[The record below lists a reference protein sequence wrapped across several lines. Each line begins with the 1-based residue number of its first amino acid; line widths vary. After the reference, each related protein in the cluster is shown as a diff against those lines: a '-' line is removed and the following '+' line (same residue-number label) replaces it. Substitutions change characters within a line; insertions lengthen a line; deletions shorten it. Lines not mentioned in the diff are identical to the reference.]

1 MFVKINWRYCMYIDV
16 NGIKINTVS
25 FGSGKDTFLGISGFV
40 ADWHVWM
47 YVYEIL
53 STKMRCVGYDH
64 RGSGESLAP
73 PETISKQSHVNDL
86 FSIMDKLGIEKC
98 YLGGESFGG
107 AVALLAALRQP
118 ERFKGLILV
127 DSVLPNAKP
136 LDEGRKQFMK
146 FLKTDHQAAI
156 EAFIEDIMPEQ
167 NIEHKKRWA
176 VHICLRPDPEVAIR
190 ALELARDGE
199 SDYPLHEIKIPT
211 LIVYGDKDGEN
222 IIENCHY
229 LERTLPNA
237 ELVVIKGAGHVPIFT
252 RTREVVDAIEG
263 MFFNGK

>member
-1 MFVKINWRYCMYIDV
+1 MFIDV

-25 FGSGKDTFLGISGFV
+25 FGSGEDTFLGLSGFV

-47 YVYEIL
+47 FTFEIL

-64 RGSGESLAP
+64 RGSGESLAS
-73 PETISKQSHVNDL
+73 PETISKQTYVDDL
-86 FSIMDKLGIEKC
+86 FVTMDKLRIEEC

-107 AVALLAALRQP
+107 AVALLAALQQP

-127 DSVLPNAKP
+127 DTVLPNAKP
-136 LDEGRKQFMK
+136 LDEGRRQFIN
-146 FLKTDHQAAI
+146 FLKSDHQAAM
-156 EAFIEDIMPEQ
+156 EAFIESVLPEK

-176 VHICLRPDPEVAIR
+176 LHICMRPDPEVAIR
-190 ALELARDGE
+190 VVELDTDGE

-229 LERTLPNA
+229 LKRTLPNA

-252 RTREVVDAIEG
+252 RTSEIVDAIEKR
-263 MFFNGK
+263 FFNRK